1 MKKRHSY
8 LNTQFITSGISTTLV
23 LMLLGTIV
31 LFVFTARNLSNY
43 VKENINV
50 SVLISDDL
58 SQQQIDSLRQG
69 FSKAQYVK
77 DIAYVSKED
86 ALADAAKAMG
96 SNPAEFLGYN
106 PFTASFEM
114 KMKAE
119 YATDEGM
126 NSIIREIR
134 NNPSV
139 VDVIYQKDLV
149 KAVNSN
155 IQKLSM
161 ILLIIAALFT
171 YISFALINNTV
182 RLSIFSQ
189 RFIISTMKLVGARW
203 SFIRRPFLLKAL
215 VLGVVSAVLAD
226 AILYGGIQWFHHIE
240 PDLYLVLNLD
250 TMLITGASVFVF
262 GLFISVFCTLV
273 SLQRYLRMSTNELY
287 YV

>member
-8 LNTQFITSGISTTLV
+8 FNTQFITSGISTTLV

-31 LFVFTARNLSNY
+31 LFVLTARNLSDY
-43 VKENINV
+43 VRENINV

-58 SQQQIDSLRQG
+58 SQKQIDSLRTD
-69 FSKAQYVK
+69 FAKADYVK
-77 DIAYVSKED
+77 TIDYVSKSQ
-86 ALADAAKAMG
+86 ALDDAAKSMG

-106 PFTASFEM
+106 PFTASFEI
-114 KMKAE
+114 KVKAD

-126 NSIIREIR
+126 ISIIRNIR
-134 NNPSV
+134 RNPSV

-155 IQKLSM
+155 IRKVSM

-203 SFIRRPFLLKAL
+203 SFIRRPFLVKGF

-226 AILYGGIQWFHHIE
+226 AILYGAIQWFHHIE
-240 PDLYLVLNLD
+240 PDLYLVLNIN
-250 TMLITGASVFVF
+250 TMLITAAAVFVF
-262 GLFISVFCTLV
+262 GLVISVFCTLI